1 MHRSS
6 TGPAEESAPG
16 RRAVSTDPVPD
27 EWVRLTVPP
36 VPDGGRAGSWR
47 LAVTDV
53 DPGVQGEQALAG
65 LRLYAG
71 DAVACPAGTLLLV
84 VDKRATGTDR
94 NYRTGRSYVTEDATV
109 TLTRVQG
116 DGTTEVLWGP
126 RHFAKA
132 ATALGTTV
140 RTRVAKAL
148 AEQAP
153 AAEPQLLE
161 EVQRPNR
168 RYEPRCPRCERP
180 VAARRGHLVRPAD
193 GARFAVE
200 HWPACPADGEM
211 DPEPPVKRGSCAEC
225 GTRRGVVERHDSS
238 GIPGK
243 VCHRCDRWS
252 EDADYLL
259 SFA

>member
-1 MHRSS
+1 MHSS
-6 TGPAEESAPG
+6 TDPTEGSAPD
-16 RRAVSTDPVPD
+16 RRAVTTGPVPGG
-27 EWVRLTVPP
+27 WVRLTVPP
-36 VPDGGRAGSWR
+36 VPGGGRPGSWR
-47 LAVTDV
+47 LAAMGTGPAA
-53 DPGVQGEQALAG
+53 PGGQAPAG
-65 LRLYAG
+65 TRLYAG
-71 DAVACPAGTLLLV
+71 DTVACPAGTLLLV
-84 VDKRATGTDR
+84 VDKNATGTDR
-94 NYRTGRSYVTEDATV
+94 NFRTGRTYVTEDATV
-109 TLTRVQG
+109 TLTRVRA

-132 ATALGTTV
+132 ATALGATV
-140 RTRVAKAL
+140 RAQIAKAL

-153 AAEPQLLE
+153 AAEPLLLE

-168 RYEPRCPRCERP
+168 RYEPRCSRCERP

-193 GARFAVE
+193 GDRFAVE
-200 HWPACPADGEM
+200 HWPACPADDKS

-225 GTRRGVVERHDSS
+225 GTRRGVVERHDSN

-243 VCHRCDRWS
+243 VCHHCDRWS